1 MRGFG
6 EIAKIGHFWP
16 KLAIFDQK
24 LAKMAKFR
32 IFLQKAKP
40 SLFNISRD
48 YVSCKK
54 SKDSDARISWKMNP
68 NGQRTDE
75 QTNDADTIG
84 LNDLRSR
91 DQ

>member
-68 NGQRTDE
+68 DGRTDE
-75 QTNDADTIG
+75 RTDERTTLI
-84 LNDLRSR
+84 L
-91 DQ
+91 